1 MKLLAV
7 LLLTLGLVF
16 EAGPSCATPAQTSM
30 VPVAIDCSGM
40 GDSDRS
46 TPDSNG
52 KDMVTACHACM
63 PRMADAPSLSRSPV
77 WKDVVPMV
85 ELQNAITG
93 TALKP
98 PTPPPKKECCCC
110 KKDEQGKMACCK
122 DKAEKADDDHASH
135 DMDGMK
141 DK

>member
-93 TALKP
+93 TALKR
-98 PTPPPKKECCCC
+98 PTPPPRQP
-110 KKDEQGKMACCK
+110 DLLNL
-122 DKAEKADDDHASH
+122 ST
-135 DMDGMK
+135 
-141 DK
+141 

>member
-52 KDMVTACHACM
+52 KDRCHFEPCN
-63 PRMADAPSLSRSPV
+63 SLSF
-77 WKDVVPMV
+77 
-85 ELQNAITG
+85 TG
-93 TALKP
+93 YFVSTGNEWGLIVG
-98 PTPPPKKECCCC
+98 TSL
-110 KKDEQGKMACCK
+110 G
-122 DKAEKADDDHASH
+122 
-135 DMDGMK
+135 
-141 DK
+141 

>member
-52 KDMVTACHACM
+52 KDMVTACYACM
-63 PRMADAPSLSRSPV
+63 PRMADAPSYPEARS
-77 WKDVVPMV
+77 
-85 ELQNAITG
+85 
-93 TALKP
+93 
-98 PTPPPKKECCCC
+98 
-110 KKDEQGKMACCK
+110 GKMLCPWWSCRMQ
-122 DKAEKADDDHASH
+122 SR
-135 DMDGMK
+135 GLL
-141 DK
+141 